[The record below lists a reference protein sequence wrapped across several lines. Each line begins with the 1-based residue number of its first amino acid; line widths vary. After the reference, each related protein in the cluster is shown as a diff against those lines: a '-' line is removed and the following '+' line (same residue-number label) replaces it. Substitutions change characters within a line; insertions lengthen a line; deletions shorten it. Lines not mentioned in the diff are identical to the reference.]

1 MGHAGPKTDQ
11 RTDSDWPQDCGDED
25 AERQPSL
32 VPRHSGSG
40 IGQPLQSAQR
50 GQPGLEGIE
59 RIAGLGGILLN
70 LADDLV
76 KECFEFPRTWRQAI
90 GFVALRGFGGG
101 DNGPPQP
108 APVPAELEGFVEAG
122 SRPGTARDAR
132 TLQRSVRP

>member
-1 MGHAGPKTDQ
+1 
-11 RTDSDWPQDCGDED
+11 
-25 AERQPSL
+25 
-32 VPRHSGSG
+32 G

-50 GQPGLEGIE
+50 GQPGLEGVK

-101 DNGPPQP
+101 HNSPPQP

-122 SRPGTARDAR
+122 SRPGTARDAGTFQAR
-132 TLQRSVRP
+132 VFLSVRFVHKRVSFSGLFSICESSVPVTVTSRHTGG

>member
-1 MGHAGPKTDQ
+1 MGHADPKTNQ

-32 VPRHSGSG
+32 VPRHCGRG

-59 RIAGLGGILLN
+59 RIAGLSGILLN

-76 KECFEFPRTWRQAI
+76 KECFEFVRPWRQAI
-90 GFVALRGFGGG
+90 GFVALCGFGGG

-108 APVPAELEGFVEAG
+108 APVVAVLEGFVEAG
-122 SRPGTARDAR
+122 SRP
-132 TLQRSVRP
+132 